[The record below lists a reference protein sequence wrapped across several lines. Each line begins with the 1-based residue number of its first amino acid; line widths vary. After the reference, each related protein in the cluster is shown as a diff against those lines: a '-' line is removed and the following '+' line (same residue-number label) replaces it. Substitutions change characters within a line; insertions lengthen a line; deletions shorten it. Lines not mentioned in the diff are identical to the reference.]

1 MTADHRVQ
9 GVPVAD
15 ILERHGSPAYVYD
28 AERLREQYRGLR
40 AALHERVDLH
50 YSLKANPNL
59 AVTAVLGGE
68 GAGAEVSSLV
78 ELETALRAGI
88 PAERIIF
95 LGPGKSRAEL
105 EACVKERIALVVVE
119 SVGECRL
126 LSEIAAAQ
134 GIRPRVLLRVNP
146 GFESKKS
153 GLAMGGKP
161 RQFGMD
167 EEVVRGLW
175 RDGEALRGV
184 EVAGLHVYMGT
195 RILSAESIG
204 EHTARILA
212 LAAQLADE
220 IALPMDT
227 VDFGGGFGVPYFANE
242 TALDAAEACVRV
254 NAAVADFLKGR
265 PDTRFILESGRYLTA
280 EAGLYAATVRYTK
293 ESHGERFAVLDGGSN
308 HHMAAAGIGS
318 FVRRNFPA
326 KLLNRASD
334 DVVPWNLTGPL
345 CTPND
350 TVGSGVDLPA
360 DLAPGDIVGIL
371 SAGAYGPTASIG
383 RFLSHGFPAEVLVD
397 AGVDHLVRERD
408 TVADMLGPQRLP
420 AGLRPE
426 GERT

>member
-1 MTADHRVQ
+1 MSDDHRVQ

-15 ILERHGSPAYVYD
+15 ILARHGSPAYVYD
-28 AERLREQYRGLR
+28 ADHLRERYRELR
-40 AALHERVDLH
+40 AALHGRVEVH

-59 AVTAVLGGE
+59 AVTAVLGRE

-88 PAERIIF
+88 GPERIIF

-105 EACVKERIALVVVE
+105 EACVKERVALVVAE
-119 SVGECRL
+119 SVEECRI
-126 LSEIAAAQ
+126 LSDIAAAQ
-134 GIRPRVLLRVNP
+134 GVRPRVLLRVNP

-167 EEVVRGLW
+167 EDVVRALW
-175 RDGEALRGV
+175 TDGSALHGV
-184 EVAGLHVYMGT
+184 EVEGLHVYMGT

-204 EHTARILA
+204 EHTARILD

-220 IALPMDT
+220 TGLPVRT

-242 TALDAAEACVRV
+242 SALDAADACRRINEAVE
-254 NAAVADFLKGR
+254 AFLEDR
-265 PDTRFILESGRYLTA
+265 PQTRFILESGRYLTA
-280 EAGLYAATVRYTK
+280 EAGIYAATVRYVK
-293 ESHGERFAVLDGGSN
+293 ESHGEHFAVLDGGSN

-326 KLLNRASD
+326 KLLGRSGGEERA
-334 DVVPWNLTGPL
+334 WNLTGPL

-350 TVGSGVDLPA
+350 TIGGGVSLPA
-360 DLAPGDIVGIL
+360 DLAPGDVVGIL

-383 RFLSHGFPAEVLVD
+383 RFLSHGFPNEILVD
-397 AGVDHLVRERD
+397 GGVDHLVRAAD

-420 AGLRPE
+420 ASLG
-426 GERT
+426 GDA